1 MVDDNKVNNSG
12 LVDGGVGLDVLSGA
26 DWVLDSGV
34 SVRDLV
40 LSRLP
45 CDGFEAYC
53 GEGWVPPR
61 YRGNWDSVVAD
72 LVVVCGALRG
82 GLGRV
87 HALSLAG
94 YGGAATATSIATNVA
109 DVGSQYFLMQPWG
122 RDQELEADKLGM
134 MIIHLA
140 GYDITQIPQFWARMS
155 GGNHKHDFFSTHP
168 TDKKRI
174 RQMEKLVP
182 KITNCDDFTSKP
194 ILKLI

>member
-1 MVDDNKVNNSG
+1 MDK
-12 LVDGGVGLDVLSGA
+12 
-26 DWVLDSGV
+26 GV

-45 CDGFEAYC
+45 VEGFEAYC

-61 YRGNWDSVVAD
+61 YRGDWDCVVAD
-72 LVVVCGALRG
+72 LVVVCGGLRG
-82 GLGRV
+82 GLDRV
-87 HALSLAG
+87 RALSLAG

-134 MIIHLA
+134 MII
-140 GYDITQIPQFWARMS
+140 TKIPQFWARMS